1 MLRGCPIL
9 HFHCPLVNLFGF
21 WAAFFSTFEWK
32 QEADDSS
39 PVEMPQHSV
48 RYKCLRK
55 KSATRSP
62 IRIRSE
68 KNFISGSNRNVTG
81 AGDEGC
87 RDYLGAVFKIAT
99 GDRVHPHE
107 SHQDSSCLWTYR
119 ERNSWP
125 LYHGCNVLRRKLI
138 SLFWGGGGSSSKQA
152 ATSTMTAYDPRFRV

>member
-1 MLRGCPIL
+1 MP
-9 HFHCPLVNLFGF
+9 HFAFSLSSCQSIRVLSCFLFYF
-21 WAAFFSTFEWK
+21 WVKTRSRWQFTSRNAAAQCEIQLFE
-32 QEADDSS
+32 
-39 PVEMPQHSV
+39 
-48 RYKCLRK
+48 K
-55 KSATRSP
+55 KICYPRSP

-107 SHQDSSCLWTYR
+107 SHQDSSCLWTYQ

-138 SLFWGGGGSSSKQA
+138 SLFWGGGVSSSKQA